1 MNAPQRCGELPA
13 CMRVTSLFV
22 WGVLMTSSLLNNC
35 SGDAGPRLLAVGGTH
50 VFEGRGPCRLTR
62 AEPEG
67 VVKDLGWADALALE
81 AEREGVAEVTCGDE
95 KIVLKVVAPA
105 RLEIRLEDEGAPTD
119 VPAREPF
126 RVRAMLYDAQGREL
140 EVGKLTEFEW
150 TPSENLEFAN
160 DRSAA
165 EFGLCDTCFGMQNF
179 RAVKP
184 GRASVVARLGGL
196 KGELQIET
204 KP

>member
-1 MNAPQRCGELPA
+1 MIITG
-13 CMRVTSLFV
+13 LFV
-22 WGVLMTSSLLNNC
+22 WGVLMANSLFDNR
-35 SGDAGPRLLAVGGTH
+35 SGDAGQRLLAVGGTH
-50 VFEGRGPCRLTR
+50 VFEGQGPCRLTH

-67 VVKDLGWADALALE
+67 VFKDLGWADALALE
-81 AEREGVAEVTCGDE
+81 AEREGGAEVTCGGGE
-95 KIVLKVVAPA
+95 KIVLKVLAPA
-105 RLEIRLEDEGAPTD
+105 LLEVRLEDEGAPAE

-126 RVRAMLYDAQGREL
+126 RVRALLYDARGREL
-140 EVGKLTEFEW
+140 EVGKFTEFEW

-160 DRSAA
+160 DSSAA
-165 EFGLCDTCFGMQNF
+165 EFGFCDTCFGMQNF